1 MYVRPRAHESA
12 QGACSPPTASIA
24 AFSLSIIDSARIVFV
39 LHLSGSAPFPRARAL
54 HPGRRTRVRC
64 CATVGGRAD
73 ARAGS
78 SATAACNR
86 YNNDD
91 LQPLKQ

>member
-39 LHLSGSAPFPRARAL
+39 LHLSGSAPFP
-54 HPGRRTRVRC
+54 HGRRKGRRSGGFVRN
-64 CATVGGRAD
+64 GR
-73 ARAGS
+73 
-78 SATAACNR
+78 
-86 YNNDD
+86 
-91 LQPLKQ
+91 LQPL

>member
-1 MYVRPRAHESA
+1 MCVRPRAHESA
-12 QGACSPPTASIA
+12 RGARSPPTASIA

-54 HPGRRTRVRC
+54 RPGRRTRVRC
-64 CATVGGRAD
+64 CKTVGGRAD
-73 ARAGS
+73 AWAGS
-78 SATAACNR
+78 SAAAACNR

-91 LQPLKQ
+91 LQPLK

>member
-39 LHLSGSAPFPRARAL
+39 LHLSGFGPVSPRARAL
-54 HPGRRTRVRC
+54 RPGRRTRMRC
-64 CATVGGRAD
+64 CTTVGGRAD
-73 ARAGS
+73 AWAGS

-86 YNNDD
+86 YNKNN
-91 LQPLKQ
+91 LQPLK